1 MEKYTKTNKPS
12 WNFLFSTIKTIK
24 LHSASIKPVI
34 NQGFNFKWPQHAFAL
49 FGANKGRETIA
60 ACFPENCLVCFPALP
75 LSNIKRAAAV
85 ELCSVAAAR
94 YIPWGRHAAF

>member
-1 MEKYTKTNKPS
+1 MEKYTKTNKPC

-49 FGANKGRETIA
+49 FGATKGRETIA
-60 ACFPENCLVCFPALP
+60 ACFAENCLVCFPALP
-75 LSNIKRAAAV
+75 LSNIIIIKFNKKVCLKTGGIKNIR
-85 ELCSVAAAR
+85 S
-94 YIPWGRHAAF
+94 H